1 MFNNPGTYAN
11 KKRKKPVLKQKKIPE
26 NNEVV
31 KSNPSK
37 RHRDRL
43 NGELDRLMDL
53 LPFPEEV
60 RSRLDKLSV
69 LRLSVGYLRVKGFF
83 KATMKNSNGSRLAVG
98 VNGQSLDTTGCSEG
112 DLLLQA
118 LNGFV
123 LAVTS
128 EGLVFYA
135 SPTIQDYLGFHQ
147 SDVIHQSVFE
157 LIHTDDRALFRE
169 QLHFALNP
177 PSAADGEGS
186 RGCGNA
192 VMYNTEQL
200 PPDNSSFLERS
211 FVCRFRC
218 LLDNSSGFL
227 ALKFQGRLKYLHGQ
241 NTVRDSGSGNKVQLA
256 LFAVAVPA
264 QPPSIVEIRAKM
276 LLFQTK
282 HKLDF
287 TPLGVDSR
295 GKIILGYSETE
306 LCMKGSGYQFI
317 HAADM
322 MYCADNHIRM
332 IKTGESGLTVFRL
345 LSRSNSWV
353 WVKANAKLI
362 YKGGRPEFIIAYQKA
377 LTNAEGEEYLRQR
390 RMQLPFSCSTGEAI
404 LYSTNQT
411 MDIPQ
416 FQFNKMF
423 DSKDAQKDVFPS
435 SLLDCFLRQDE
446 TIYTQTPEAP
456 LPVDQVF
463 MDSHALVSV
472 ASNSWQENEA
482 PATESEAGM
491 EKEANSSVMAVID
504 SLEKL
509 SQKGEFDAVLQQLD
523 VDDADLVEWEN
534 CLKRFHQEEDP
545 QGSAESD
552 LNSIIPDDI
561 IDFIDTVFKEKE
573 EEALSSLPR
582 RCLSGVNSC
591 TPPQQREQQLFQA
604 PAPDGTYSP
613 VNGHYAHQDVSVN
626 RAVVGEHSLVQSA
639 PVAGGNQKLSHQG
652 PLISQPDSSL
662 PPLQQLQLKDIFSPS
677 IELPELTV
685 PNISS
690 DEQFSSL
697 FACGQASFRPTS
709 CPQGGSVP
717 VQQPNPLLSRPPG
730 LQGPTLTGAGQM
742 LQSSAQQPISAPP
755 GVTNILP
762 PLVSCNDYGSSSSSA
777 LPVGRHTPIL
787 QQTVALETHNN
798 PLYQWPQSLAP
809 THPSIM
815 HNGHGTAPT
824 FQNQNT
830 QNQTFP
836 HAGIWPGHV
845 TGQTHGEQGGQAA
858 PHSSCM
864 FSSSSAGGDVL
875 SHREPSDLSRTDV
888 PLGQGP
894 PQASC
899 YFQWSH
905 AGPVDGTPAV
915 NQENA
920 TPGVVSTQHS
930 HNIQHYLDSNTPTQ
944 SERVSAPCRGVF
956 VRPAV
961 ME

>member
-11 KKRKKPVLKQKKIPE
+11 KKRKKPVLKQKKVLE

-69 LRLSVGYLRVKGFF
+69 LRLSVGYLRVKSFF
-83 KATMKNSNGSRLAVG
+83 KATMKNSSGSRLAVG
-98 VNGQSLDTTGCSEG
+98 VNGQSLDTAGCSEG

-123 LAVTS
+123 LAVMS

-147 SDVIHQSVFE
+147 SDVIHQSVFD

-177 PSAADGEGS
+177 PPAAADEEGS
-186 RGCGNA
+186 CGCGNA
-192 VMYNTEQL
+192 VMYSAEQL

-227 ALKFQGRLKYLHGQ
+227 ALKFQGRLKYLHGP
-241 NTVRDSGSGNKVQLA
+241 NTVRDSGSGSKVQLA

-264 QPPSIVEIRAKM
+264 QPPAIVEIRAKM

-287 TPLGVDSR
+287 TPMGVDSR
-295 GKIILGYSETE
+295 GKIILGYSEAE

-423 DSKDAQKDVFPS
+423 DGKDAKKDVFPS

-446 TIYTQTPEAP
+446 TIYSQTPEAP

-472 ASNSWQENEA
+472 ASNSWQDNEA
-482 PATESEAGM
+482 PATEREAVLG
-491 EKEANSSVMAVID
+491 KEAKPSVMAVID

-509 SQKGEFDAVLQQLD
+509 SQEGEFDAVLQHLD
-523 VDDADLVEWEN
+523 VDDADPMEWEN

-545 QGSAESD
+545 QMSMKSD
-552 LNSIIPDDI
+552 LDSIIPDDI

-582 RCLSGVNSC
+582 NCHSGVNSC
-591 TPPQQREQQLFQA
+591 TPPELCEPQLFQA

-613 VNGHYAHQDVSVN
+613 VNGHYAHQDN
-626 RAVVGEHSLVQSA
+626 GPMIGEHSLVVS
-639 PVAGGNQKLSHQG
+639 GNQKLSHQG
-652 PLISQPDSSL
+652 PVISQPDSSL
-662 PPLQQLQLKDIFSPS
+662 PPLQQLQLKDIFTPS

-685 PNISS
+685 PNISA
-690 DEQFSSL
+690 DESFSSL
-697 FACGQASFRPTS
+697 FACRQASFRPTS
-709 CPQGGSVP
+709 RPQGGSILI
-717 VQQPNPLLSRPPG
+717 QQPNQLLSHPAG
-730 LQGPTLTGAGQM
+730 LQVPTLTGAGPM
-742 LQSSAQQPISAPP
+742 LQSSVRQPPLPA
-755 GVTNILP
+755 VTNTLP
-762 PLVSCNDYGSSSSSA
+762 PLVSCNDYSSSSSST
-777 LPVGRHTPIL
+777 LPVGRHTQFL

-798 PLYQWPQSLAP
+798 SLYQWPPSQAL
-809 THPSIM
+809 THPTIM
-815 HNGHGTAPT
+815 QNGHGTVPT

-830 QNQTFP
+830 QNLTFP
-836 HAGIWPGHV
+836 HAAIWPGL
-845 TGQTHGEQGGQAA
+845 GEQGGRAA

-864 FSSSSAGGDVL
+864 FGQHFSSPDRGDVL
-875 SHREPSDLSRTDV
+875 SHREPSDFSRTDV
-888 PLGQGP
+888 PLDQGP
-894 PQASC
+894 SQAPR

-905 AGPVDGTPAV
+905 AGPVNGTSAV
-915 NQENA
+915 NQESATISPPTA
-920 TPGVVSTQHS
+920 TPGVVFTQHS
-930 HNIQHYLDSNTPTQ
+930 HNIQHYPDSNTPTQ
-944 SERVSAPCRGVF
+944 GERVSSRGGF